1 LTVLYITQNGVTTH
15 IGQSQVTPYLL
26 GLARSGVRIT
36 LLSSEPGNQQEQI
49 EKHEKIF
56 SQVGIRWKRVLYQN
70 TPKILGPVLTQRR
83 LSRAALQIVKQG
95 GISIVHCR
103 SHPPSLIG
111 YYLKRVYNI
120 HFIFDFRDFYADWG
134 LLNTKG
140 IKRLF
145 YIYIKKLEGTLIRSA
160 DKVVCLTHRASRI
173 LSDSYLIDEPGANG
187 KFIVIPCCADFNY
200 FDLSKVSNDSVSQL
214 RTALRIPE
222 NSRVLVYLGSL
233 GTDYLLGPMVA
244 LFRILLVL
252 QPDSYFLFICN
263 NGNHLITDEFEK
275 QGVSNERMRIVN
287 SSRDMVPQYLALAD
301 LSVIFIRADHTKAGC
316 SPTKLA
322 ELLACNIPV
331 IANSGVGDLDVIISP
346 SRNNSVL
353 VSDFTERSLA
363 DALQKINSLIE
374 INKNKDKIRINSYE
388 FSLEEGVQ
396 RYLSVYRELA

>member
-1 LTVLYITQNGVTTH
+1 MTVLYITQNGVTTH

-26 GLARSGVRIT
+26 GLARAGVRIT

-49 EKHEKIF
+49 EKYEKIF
-56 SQVGIRWKRVLYQN
+56 SQVGIRWKRVLYEN
-70 TPKILGPVLTQRR
+70 APKILGPVLTQRR

-111 YYLKRVYNI
+111 YHLKRVYKVR
-120 HFIFDFRDFYADWG
+120 FIFDFRDFYADWG

-145 YIYIKKLEGTLIRSA
+145 YIYIKRLEGALIRSA
-160 DKVVCLTHRASRI
+160 DKVVCLTHRASRV
-173 LSDSYLIDEPGANG
+173 LSDSYLLDERGANR
-187 KFIVIPCCADFNY
+187 KFMVIPCCADFNH
-200 FDLSKVSNDSVSQL
+200 FNLSKVSNDSVSQL
-214 RTALRIPE
+214 RTALRIQE

-233 GTDYLLGPMVA
+233 GIDYLLGPMIT
-244 LFRILLVL
+244 LFRVLLAS

-263 NGNHLITDEFEK
+263 NGDDLIIDELAK
-275 QGVSNERMRIVN
+275 QGVSHDRVRIVN
-287 SSRDMVPQYLALAD
+287 LSREMVPQYLALAH
-301 LSVIFIRADHTKAGC
+301 LSVIFIRADHTKVGC

-322 ELLACNIPV
+322 ELFACNIPV

-353 VSDFTERSLA
+353 VKDFTERSLSN
-363 DALQKINSLIE
+363 ALEKIDSLAE
-374 INKNKDKIRINSYE
+374 ISPKKDRIRINSFE

-396 RYLSVYRELA
+396 RYLEVYRELI